1 MTSRVRR
8 GRDSSIVDAISRGIR
23 GRGNVVPGR
32 GWFCQRQ
39 MRRVLSKTNRFCE
52 TSYLLLSDPISY
64 SFRVD
69 LPLAVAAKVILEG
82 GNCLLFGDVFTLAVQ
97 CRGHVSKEKYEQKLF
112 KTR

>member
-1 MTSRVRR
+1 MTSRVSQ

-69 LPLAVAAKVILEG
+69 VALAVAARVILEG
-82 GNCLLFGDVFTLAVQ
+82 GQLSSFW
-97 CRGHVSKEKYEQKLF
+97 
-112 KTR
+112 

>member
-1 MTSRVRR
+1 MTSRVSR

-69 LPLAVAAKVILEG
+69 VALAAAAKVILEG
-82 GNCLLFGDVFTLAVQ
+82 GQLSSFW
-97 CRGHVSKEKYEQKLF
+97 
-112 KTR
+112 

>member
-1 MTSRVRR
+1 MTTRVRR

-69 LPLAVAAKVILEG
+69 VALAVGAKVILEG
-82 GNCLLFGDVFTLAVQ
+82 GQLSSFW
-97 CRGHVSKEKYEQKLF
+97 
-112 KTR
+112 

>member
-1 MTSRVRR
+1 
-8 GRDSSIVDAISRGIR
+8 
-23 GRGNVVPGR
+23 
-32 GWFCQRQ
+32 

-69 LPLAVAAKVILEG
+69 VALAVGAKVILEG
-82 GNCLLFGDVFTLAVQ
+82 GNCLLFGDVFTLVVQ
-97 CRGHVSKEKYEQKLF
+97 CRGQVSKEKYEQKLF

>member
-69 LPLAVAAKVILEG
+69 VALAVAARVILEG
-82 GNCLLFGDVFTLAVQ
+82 GQLSSFW
-97 CRGHVSKEKYEQKLF
+97 
-112 KTR
+112 

>member
-69 LPLAVAAKVILEG
+69 VVLAVAARVILEG
-82 GNCLLFGDVFTLAVQ
+82 GQLSSFW
-97 CRGHVSKEKYEQKLF
+97 
-112 KTR
+112 

>member
-64 SFRVD
+64 SFKVD
-69 LPLAVAAKVILEG
+69 VALAVAGRVILEG
-82 GNCLLFGDVFTLAVQ
+82 GQLSSFW
-97 CRGHVSKEKYEQKLF
+97 
-112 KTR
+112 

>member
-1 MTSRVRR
+1 MTTRVRR

-69 LPLAVAAKVILEG
+69 VALAVAAKVILEG
-82 GNCLLFGDVFTLAVQ
+82 GQLSSFW
-97 CRGHVSKEKYEQKLF
+97 
-112 KTR
+112 

>member
-1 MTSRVRR
+1 MTTRVSR

-69 LPLAVAAKVILEG
+69 VVLAVAARVILEG
-82 GNCLLFGDVFTLAVQ
+82 GQLSSFW
-97 CRGHVSKEKYEQKLF
+97 
-112 KTR
+112 

>member
-69 LPLAVAAKVILEG
+69 VALAIAAKVILEG
-82 GNCLLFGDVFTLAVQ
+82 GQLSSFW
-97 CRGHVSKEKYEQKLF
+97 
-112 KTR
+112 